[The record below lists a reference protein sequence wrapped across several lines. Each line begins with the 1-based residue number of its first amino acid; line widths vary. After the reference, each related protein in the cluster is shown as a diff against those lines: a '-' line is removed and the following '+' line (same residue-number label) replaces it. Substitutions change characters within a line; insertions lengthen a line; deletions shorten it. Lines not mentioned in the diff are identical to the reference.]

1 MDRDENASQTSEAIF
16 IRRFEVDEITN
27 PSVPLVNTIT
37 LRNSPKVL
45 KSASYYVIRDI
56 NTGKVHHHSLTIKT
70 QTKTIVAFFVNV
82 DLIARSREIKPIAL
96 IIWGAGIMI
105 LSLPK
110 LPTPVAAAPRGT
122 IKIQAMRNFAW

>member
-1 MDRDENASQTSEAIF
+1 MNRDENASQSSEAIV

-56 NTGKVHHHSLTIKT
+56 NTGK
-70 QTKTIVAFFVNV
+70 F
-82 DLIARSREIKPIAL
+82 
-96 IIWGAGIMI
+96 III
-105 LSLPK
+105 L
-110 LPTPVAAAPRGT
+110 
-122 IKIQAMRNFAW
+122 